1 MIQFKKISTKF
12 ITLAVVALTVAI
24 VLTGGISYFTARSSI
39 IKKLKTTDLIQIATL
54 KADRVDSRIS
64 RAIETSNLIAN
75 DPTILRWFREA
86 ESNYLL
92 GELVR
97 QKLDS
102 SITSS
107 EYTYAFAADR
117 LTLNYW
123 KNNSSKSIYLDS
135 ADPNNAWFYK
145 TIKIEKKTQININ
158 SDSKNDT
165 YVFINVLM
173 GDIKNPVGV
182 AGVSIRFNQV
192 AKEFTA
198 TDPNY
203 DARIW
208 LIDHLGKVKI
218 AADIEGINQPIGKYT
233 SPEIEKSILAD
244 PSKISVQE
252 YESERGLIDIVH
264 VPLEANDWGVVYE
277 VPRSKMTGALTT
289 IAFGTFAVCILSIL
303 FVFIIF
309 YYGTYSITDPIKV
322 LVSALNS
329 ISSGEINQKINVSTK
344 DEIGNLA
351 DNFNLL
357 IERLVTILK
366 SVKENSIVIASSS
379 NEMSK
384 TTKTYSANAQNQAST
399 IEEITASIEQISE
412 RVEEVAN
419 HTDIQFDN
427 LNALSN
433 KLKELSTIIE
443 EMNLVIQKT
452 LGNTKAISIEA
463 MSGEEALR
471 SMSLSMNQI
480 VESSK
485 DMKNIIEIINT
496 ISEKINLLAL
506 NASIEAA
513 RAGHAGKGFAVVA
526 LEISRLADQTASS
539 VKDIDSLIKKNN
551 KEILGGIDTV
561 NVMMKK
567 TNSINSGVD
576 AIVEKMNSIFE
587 FMQKQITTKFLVE
600 KETEIVK
607 SRAFEIQQITKEQKV
622 AFDEIVKAITYINE
636 ISHSNTESSQVIA
649 TKSSELSKV
658 ADSLKGKID
667 FFKL

>member
-1 MIQFKKISTKF
+1 VIDDLRYQRKIGEK
-12 ITLAVVALTVAI
+12 
-24 VLTGGISYFTARSSI
+24 
-39 IKKLKTTDLIQIATL
+39 
-54 KADRVDSRIS
+54 SRIQNKAS
-64 RAIETSNLIAN
+64 LELRAQ
-75 DPTILRWFREA
+75 
-86 ESNYLL
+86 
-92 GELVR
+92 LVP
-97 QKLDS
+97 S
-102 SITSS
+102 
-107 EYTYAFAADR
+107 FAANR

-208 LIDHLGKVKI
+208 LIDHSGKVKI

>member
-135 ADPNNAWFYK
+135 GDPNNTWFYK

>member
-24 VLTGGISYFTARSSI
+24 TLTGGISYFTARSSI
-39 IKKLKTTDLIQIATL
+39 IKKLKSTDLIQIATL

-135 ADPNNAWFYK
+135 GDPNNAWFYK

-208 LIDHLGKVKI
+208 LIDHAGKVKI

-233 SPEIEKSILAD
+233 SSEIEKSILAD
-244 PSKISVQE
+244 PSKISVLE
-252 YESERGLIDIVH
+252 YESDRGLIDIVH
-264 VPLEANDWGVVYE
+264 VPLEVNDWGVVYE

-289 IAFGTFAVCILSIL
+289 IAFGTFGVCILSIL
-303 FVFIIF
+303 FVFVIF

-329 ISSGEINQKINVSTK
+329 ISSGDINQKITVSTK

-412 RVEEVAN
+412 RVDEVAN

-433 KLKELSTIIE
+433 KLKELSAIIE

-471 SMSLSMNQI
+471 SMSVSMNQI

-587 FMQKQITTKFLVE
+587 FMQRQITTKFLVE

-607 SRAFEIQQITKEQKV
+607 SRASEIQQITKEQKI

>member
-24 VLTGGISYFTARSSI
+24 ALTGGISYFTARSSI
-39 IKKLKTTDLIQIATL
+39 IKKLKSTDLIQIATL

-123 KNNSSKSIYLDS
+123 KNNSSKSIYLD
-135 ADPNNAWFYK
+135 AGDPNNAWFYK

-208 LIDHLGKVKI
+208 LIDHAGKVKI
-218 AADIEGINQPIGKYT
+218 AADIDGINQPIGKYT
-233 SPEIEKSILAD
+233 NLEIEKSILAD
-244 PSKISVQE
+244 PSKISVLE
-252 YESERGLIDIVH
+252 YESDRGLIDIVH
-264 VPLEANDWGVVYE
+264 VPLEVNDWGVVYE

-329 ISSGEINQKINVSTK
+329 ISSGDINQKITVSTK

-433 KLKELSTIIE
+433 KLKELSAIIE

-471 SMSLSMNQI
+471 SMSVSMNQI

-587 FMQKQITTKFLVE
+587 FMQRQITTKFLVE

-607 SRAFEIQQITKEQKV
+607 SRASEIQQITKEQKV

>member
-24 VLTGGISYFTARSSI
+24 TLTGGISYYTARSSI
-39 IKKLKTTDLIQIATL
+39 IKKLKSTDLIQIATL

>member
-1 MIQFKKISTKF
+1 
-12 ITLAVVALTVAI
+12 
-24 VLTGGISYFTARSSI
+24 
-39 IKKLKTTDLIQIATL
+39 
-54 KADRVDSRIS
+54 
-64 RAIETSNLIAN
+64 
-75 DPTILRWFREA
+75 
-86 ESNYLL
+86 
-92 GELVR
+92 
-97 QKLDS
+97 
-102 SITSS
+102 
-107 EYTYAFAADR
+107 
-117 LTLNYW
+117 
-123 KNNSSKSIYLDS
+123 
-135 ADPNNAWFYK
+135 
-145 TIKIEKKTQININ
+145 
-158 SDSKNDT
+158 
-165 YVFINVLM
+165 
-173 GDIKNPVGV
+173 
-182 AGVSIRFNQV
+182 
-192 AKEFTA
+192 
-198 TDPNY
+198 
-203 DARIW
+203 
-208 LIDHLGKVKI
+208 
-218 AADIEGINQPIGKYT
+218 
-233 SPEIEKSILAD
+233 
-244 PSKISVQE
+244 
-252 YESERGLIDIVH
+252 
-264 VPLEANDWGVVYE
+264 
-277 VPRSKMTGALTT
+277 
-289 IAFGTFAVCILSIL
+289 
-303 FVFIIF
+303 
-309 YYGTYSITDPIKV
+309 
-322 LVSALNS
+322 SALNS
-329 ISSGEINQKINVSTK
+329 ISSGDINQKITVSTK

-412 RVEEVAN
+412 RVDEVAN

-433 KLKELSTIIE
+433 KLKELSAIIE

-471 SMSLSMNQI
+471 SMSVSMNQI
-480 VESSK
+480 VDSSK

-587 FMQKQITTKFLVE
+587 FMQRQITTKFLVE

-607 SRAFEIQQITKEQKV
+607 SRASEIQQITKEQKV